1 MFNKIRH
8 GRTLTSRSPS
18 DYLPKKVT
26 ALSLFFHKFIHYKL
40 TIKYGAKIKVYHDRR
55 VSDAHN
61 PQRIFDTLWM
71 LVRSDLFVYTPDY
84 QHSRVAP
91 WCDRAGGRIRLQS
104 LQLSIANEQNLC
116 NLAHWVDCQ
125 ALPPPS
131 RKRQGGVT
139 QMQQAHRASILALT
153 NRLRRWLI
161 GICDAVG
168 WRVREHICYH
178 DRASPKLVVLGGLRS
193 SR

>member
-8 GRTLTSRSPS
+8 GRTLTLRSPS

-61 PQRIFDTLWM
+61 PQRIFDTLWI
-71 LVRSDLFVYTPDY
+71 LVRYDLFVYTPDN
-84 QHSRVAP
+84 QQSRVAP

-104 LQLSIANEQNLC
+104 LQLSFANEQNLC
-116 NLAHWVDCQ
+116 NLAHWVDCL
-125 ALPPPS
+125 ADPPPS
-131 RKRQGGVT
+131 RKRQDEVN
-139 QMQQAHRASILALT
+139 QMPQDLRASILAISRGK
-153 NRLRRWLI
+153 N
-161 GICDAVG
+161 GIIVA
-168 WRVREHICYH
+168 R
-178 DRASPKLVVLGGLRS
+178 
-193 SR
+193 